1 MHKAPKATVG
11 ELDVC
16 SPGHPPTHQLMKGTM
31 HKTLFIVFSVPFE
44 ALCFYYA
51 YLQEAVFP

>member
-16 SPGHPPTHQLMKGTM
+16 SPGHPPTHQLMKGAM